1 MGLEMALVV
10 LVKLEINV
18 FIFFLMEANGI
29 FICVSPI
36 RCLRRQGL
44 DPFYFCSPVSNL
56 ILVKA
61 SPPPLLQKQR
71 LNNYLCG
78 CQILF
83 SSYVWSNA
91 NLYICFVYVTM
102 DL

>member
-1 MGLEMALVV
+1 MGLEMVLIV
-10 LVKLEINV
+10 LVKLEVNV

-29 FICVSPI
+29 FICISPI

-44 DPFYFCSPVSNL
+44 YPFYFCSLLSNL
-56 ILVKA
+56 ILIKA
-61 SPPPLLQKQR
+61 SPLPLLQKQR
-71 LNNYLCG
+71 LNNYVCG
-78 CQILF
+78 CRILF
-83 SSYVWSNA
+83 LSYVWNNA